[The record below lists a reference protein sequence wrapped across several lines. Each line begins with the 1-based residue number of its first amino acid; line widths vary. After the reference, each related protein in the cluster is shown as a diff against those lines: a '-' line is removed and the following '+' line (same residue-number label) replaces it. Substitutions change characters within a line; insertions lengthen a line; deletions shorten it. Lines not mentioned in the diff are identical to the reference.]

1 MAFLAA
7 VLALP
12 VAGALEILAYA
23 TPVCA
28 TSHQLAVRRTAEALA
43 RRGHSVT
50 LLEPAAARTRLRF
63 TDGGDSLGNLTV
75 EYVEVMDDAVY
86 SSRFQ
91 AGESFQHLSREV
103 NSQLVPQAMRLLR
116 GRRFDLAVV
125 DALYPVLAK
134 ELGLLSVHLQCAS
147 DQDAIP
153 GAWFHYGLAVGR
165 GWQDVMDNVRFL
177 GLWLLS
183 WLFAGHHQA
192 GVSSGS
198 SSLTWAEYY
207 GRHVPLLL
215 LQGTRELSFPLRAAE
230 LAALHPAN
238 VRLVGSLTAQPLA
251 QAPAELGL
259 WLAATGRDPDSTQL
273 ALVAF
278 GTKAQQCPTE
288 ILRALA
294 DEGLTA
300 VVLVE
305 ACRHELELAQH
316 HLAPASRDQAA
327 WLRAPGLRLA
337 VVHGGIHSLLEA
349 VGAGVPV
356 ACVPHE
362 GDQWRNC
369 RDLQRRGLGWAVRP
383 KAEAAEAQAAFHMLL
398 QGSFANPEAARAMEE
413 AGGTAAVVDAVESL
427 APPAGSRR
435 PARAAPSSVPFFA
448 APHAWREAWIFL
460 AMPLVPATFAAW
472 GWCGSRDAPAPQEP
486 SAEKKVL

>member
-1 MAFLAA
+1 MGGALAFPAA

-12 VAGALEILAYA
+12 AARALDVLAYA
-23 TPVCA
+23 TPVAA
-28 TSHQLAVRRTAEALA
+28 TSHQLAVRRAAEALA
-43 RRGHSVT
+43 RGGHRVT
-50 LLEPAAARTRLRF
+50 LLEPAAAKTRVRF
-63 TDGGDSLGNLTV
+63 MDGGDSLSNLTV
-75 EYVEVMDDAVY
+75 EYRSHGRRDL
-86 SSRFQ
+86 FQ
-91 AGESFQHLSREV
+91 AFPGGRELPEPFARGERAARAPGDAAASR
-103 NSQLVPQAMRLLR
+103 QALR
-116 GRRFDLAVV
+116 PRGGGR
-125 DALYPVLAK
+125 ALPAPGEGARAALGAPPVR
-134 ELGLLSVHLQCAS
+134 QC
-147 DQDAIP
+147 DPDAIP

-165 GWQDVMDNVRFL
+165 GWQDVGANVRFV

-192 GVSSGS
+192 GVPSGS
-198 SSLTWAEYY
+198 GPLTWAEYY

-230 LAALHPAN
+230 LAALHPAR
-238 VRLVGSLTAQPLA
+238 VHFVGSLTARPWA

-278 GTKAQQCPTE
+278 GTKALQCPTE
-288 ILRALA
+288 MLRALA

-305 ACRHELELAQH
+305 ACRHELEPTQQ

-383 KAEAAEAQAAFHMLL
+383 KAEAAEAQAAFRMLL
-398 QGSFANPEAARAMEE
+398 QGGFTSPEATRALEE
-413 AGGTAAVVDAVESL
+413 AGGPAAVVEAVESL
-427 APPAGSRR
+427 ALPSGSRG
-435 PARAAPSSVPFFA
+435 PARAAASSMPFFA
-448 APHAWREAWIFL
+448 APLSWQEAWVLL
-460 AMPLVPATFAAW
+460 AMLLV
-472 GWCGSRDAPAPQEP
+472 
-486 SAEKKVL
+486 